1 MVQHSTLKNRE
12 PRDGEMPNIAV
23 LLGPCH
29 VARLTAGTIAK
40 DMRGTTSDTKMVGIF
55 ASAEYYGKG

>member
-1 MVQHSTLKNRE
+1 
-12 PRDGEMPNIAV
+12 MPNIAV